1 MNNNTLCVNVD
12 WENEKTY
19 DNNLFNLQ
27 HFTFCQEG
35 KEFLL
40 AILDLSFVE
49 LCWQLSCPCNY
60 VLNQFKLT
68 LLNIS
73 KRSPEESLILKL
85 IVLYLSITWELWNET
100 LLTIIAFL
108 AFVSCNYDINQWTW
122 KKEVRQKGSK
132 SANHKTHMC
141 PCEPVELLNFLRGML
156 RWLRVAKHKT
166 VDWAEF
172 MLSKE
177 RTRSRKICSCA

>member
-1 MNNNTLCVNVD
+1 LNNNSLCVNVD

-27 HFTFCQEG
+27 HFTFCQER

-40 AILDLSFVE
+40 AILDLSFLE

-85 IVLYLSITWELWNET
+85 IVLYLSITWELWNKT

-108 AFVSCNYDINQWTW
+108 ASVSRNYDINQWTW
-122 KKEVRQKGSK
+122 KKEVRQKRSK
-132 SANHKTHMC
+132 STNHKTHA
-141 PCEPVELLNFLRGML
+141 PLWTSWTSQFLERDAKMTESSKTQNC
-156 RWLRVAKHKT
+156 WLSRVHVIERKNKI
-166 VDWAEF
+166 
-172 MLSKE
+172 KE
-177 RTRSRKICSCA
+177 DL